1 MYNFDESKKCMIKR
15 GSKMKGLTFKKGIHL
30 NYHKEPTASKE
41 IELML
46 PHKELVFPM
55 SQHIGTPCV
64 PIVKKGDYVYVG
76 QKIGEANG
84 FVSVPIHSSVS
95 GTVKVIETRMT
106 FRGVKDICVVIE
118 NDGHYTEDTQMMER
132 IKRVDENL
140 TKEALIECVKEAGIV
155 GMGGATFPTHVKLST
170 SPEKKVSYILIN
182 GAECEPYITSDHRVM
197 LEHGE
202 EVIKGISI
210 LLRVFDEAQAIIGIE
225 DNKMDAF
232 HHMTELAKGTPIK
245 VQLLHTKYPQGSE
258 KHLIYAL
265 TEKEVPS
272 GKLPIEVGC
281 IVHNIDSAVAIYRA
295 VTMGQPVMRRI
306 VTVAGS
312 GAQRPCNLEVK
323 IGTSFREVLEYAGVN
338 LEKVMKLI
346 AGGPMMGIAISDV
359 DVPIMKG
366 TSAILCFTEEE
377 VGKEK
382 PSSCIRCGKCINA
395 CPMKLM
401 PYALQKSAINGH
413 YDTFLNEH
421 GIDCIECGCC
431 AYACPAKREIVQSIR
446 TAKSVIR
453 NKQ

>member
-1 MYNFDESKKCMIKR
+1 
-15 GSKMKGLTFKKGIHL
+15 MKGLTFKKGIHL
-30 NYHKEPTASKE
+30 NYHKEPTAHKK

-46 PHKELVFPM
+46 PNKELVFPM

-95 GTVKVIETRMT
+95 GTVKMIDTRMT
-106 FRGVKDICVVIE
+106 FKGVKDTCVIIE
-118 NDGHYTEDTQMMER
+118 NDGHYAEDPQMKER
-132 IKRVDENL
+132 IKQVDENL

-170 SPEKKVSYILIN
+170 PPEKKVSYILIN

-202 EVIKGISI
+202 EVIRGISM
-210 LLRVFDEAQAIIGIE
+210 LLHVFDDAQAIIGIE

-245 VQLLHTKYPQGSE
+245 VKLLHTKYPQGSE

-265 TEKEVPS
+265 TEQEVPS

-295 VTMGQPVMRRI
+295 VSMGQPVMRRI

-312 GAQRPCNLEVK
+312 GVQKPCNLEVK
-323 IGTSFREVLEYAGVN
+323 IGTSFREVLEHAEVN
-338 LEKVMKLI
+338 LEKVVKLI
-346 AGGPMMGIAISDV
+346 AGGPMMGIAISDI
-359 DVPIMKG
+359 DVPVMKG

-382 PSSCIRCGKCINA
+382 PSNCIRCGKCIDA
-395 CPMKLM
+395 CPMQLM
-401 PYALQKSAINGH
+401 PYALQRSAINGH
-413 YDTFLNEH
+413 YEAFLDEH

-431 AYACPAKREIVQSIR
+431 AYSCPAKREIVQSIR
-446 TAKSVIR
+446 TAKSIIR
-453 NKQ
+453 NKK